1 METAGID
8 NFLKNFRCEEE
19 EERAIAAGN
28 RKWKEDIFKVVET

>member
-1 METAGID
+1 MEIARID
-8 NFLKNFRCEEE
+8 NFLKNFGCEE